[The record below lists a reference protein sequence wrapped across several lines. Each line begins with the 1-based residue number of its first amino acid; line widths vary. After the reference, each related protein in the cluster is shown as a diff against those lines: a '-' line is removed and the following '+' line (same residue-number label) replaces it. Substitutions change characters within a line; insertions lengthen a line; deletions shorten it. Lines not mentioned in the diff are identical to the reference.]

1 MPAAAHSCAPACA
14 CHAQQ
19 DDGHGQR
26 PERARQVYVYSPS
39 GAVRDRA
46 ALRRGVRRLEKAG
59 FAVTLDEGALLRD
72 SRFAGT
78 HAQRLDALHRAARSG
93 ADVALISRG
102 GYGLN
107 HLLPHMDYALLA
119 RAIAQGTQFMGFSDF
134 TALQLALLAH
144 TGAISWAG
152 ASLCVDFGTAEP
164 PDEITQACFEDVAH
178 GIAEGAGWRIGKECA
193 AAYQGLHIE
202 QARLWGG
209 NLAVLAS
216 LIGTPHLPAIEGGIL
231 FLEDVGEAPYR
242 VERMLVQLEQAGI
255 LARQQALLLGHFTE
269 APPAPRERGYH
280 LGSIV
285 AALRERTGLPVL
297 TGLPFGH
304 VRTKVCLP
312 VGAKVQLQ
320 VSAREAMLVWGHF

>member
-19 DDGHGQR
+19 GGAQGQA

-46 ALRRGVRRLEKAG
+46 ALRRGMRRLQQAG
-59 FAVTLDEGALLRD
+59 FAVALDEAALLRD

-78 HAQRLDALHRAARSG
+78 HAQRLEALHRAARSG

-107 HLLPHMDYALLA
+107 HLLPHIDYALLA

-152 ASLCVDFGTAEP
+152 ASLCADFGSAEQ
-164 PDEITQACFEDVAH
+164 PDEITQACFEDVAY
-178 GIAEGAGWRIGKECA
+178 GIAEGTGWRIGKDC

-255 LARQQALLLGHFTE
+255 
-269 APPAPRERGYH
+269 
-280 LGSIV
+280 
-285 AALRERTGLPVL
+285 
-297 TGLPFGH
+297 
-304 VRTKVCLP
+304 
-312 VGAKVQLQ
+312 
-320 VSAREAMLVWGHF
+320 